1 MVVEFG
7 VTAWDY
13 QGEAQDCSGV
23 VDDWRAEE
31 VSALYLALL
40 EVVLE
45 VVGKRH
51 GYYYKSLLRTFCP
64 LYVQELL
71 RGKVD

>member
-1 MVVEFG
+1 MEFG

-23 VDDWRAEE
+23 VEDWRAGE